1 MRERRRSRQEGTA
14 TTSSPSWSERCFI
27 SCSASFSIPS
37 SSATRCSAAP
47 RSSVP
52 TGPTLEKIC
61 AARTIVAQRAECA
74 GRVAA
79 MEQRLTATLTAV
91 QTVKPALAKF
101 YDLLSDEQKA
111 RFNALRAGDRRH
123 G

>member
-1 MRERRRSRQEGTA
+1 
-14 TTSSPSWSERCFI
+14 
-27 SCSASFSIPS
+27 
-37 SSATRCSAAP
+37 
-47 RSSVP
+47 
-52 TGPTLEKIC
+52 
-61 AARTIVAQRAECA
+61 ARTIVAQRAECA

-123 G
+123 GEPRGRRDSRREGRLFHRHQGRRRSDRVPGPGPENFIRCGLPSSPGTG